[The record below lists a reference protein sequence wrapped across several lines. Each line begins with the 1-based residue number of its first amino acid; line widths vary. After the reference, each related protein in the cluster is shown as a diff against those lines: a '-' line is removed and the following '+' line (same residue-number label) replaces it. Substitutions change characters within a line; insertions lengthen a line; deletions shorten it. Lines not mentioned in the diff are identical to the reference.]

1 MAEDEEFFDTRGV
14 WVRGVELEGGE
25 GETEGEFDDV
35 DRVAAGGEV
44 ARWKWEEYG
53 VRRPGHERVDER
65 ELTGI
70 DGV

>member
-1 MAEDEEFFDTRGV
+1 MALLLRNAHAERPEGALAEDEEFFDTRGV

-44 ARWKWEEYG
+44 AR
-53 VRRPGHERVDER
+53 
-65 ELTGI
+65 GI